1 MRKPLIAANWK
12 MHTTIEEAVQ
22 LVTKMLPGLQPIE
35 NVDKVICP
43 PYISLYEI
51 KKLLAG
57 TSIKLGAQNMYYKE
71 QGAYTGEISPR
82 MLANLCSYV
91 ILGHS
96 ERRQYFSETNFI
108 IKEKVKAAFDYKLI
122 PILCIGESLNENEAG
137 LTEIILKKQI
147 TESLGEIAPNQDLIV
162 AYEPVWAIGTGKAAT
177 GSLAEK
183 AIRLIRGFL
192 ADLWNREIAQ
202 SIRILYGGSV
212 TSNNIIEFMQEPD
225 IDGSLVGGASLK
237 ADEFVKIVE
246 KTASM
251 QRS

>member
-177 GSLAEK
+177 GSSAEK

-192 ADLWNREIAQ
+192 ADLWNQEIAQ

-251 QRS
+251 KRS